1 MFWGE
6 GVCKN
11 CIYEEVWYK
20 KYHFL
25 ESVSTLLTGIVI
37 GLHVFLV
44 AVRWGSIKIFFLLVF
59 LCQSHFILRI
69 KEWVMSGKRFEQ
81 KPSFH
86 KYHHAQLIEWEKNWC
101 RPRVAARSFVYF
113 MLTIVTVAGFLR
125 AVKMNKVLHSDLV
138 QAPEL
143 SLVSSAQKISLQL
156 HEMCLTLVIIIN
168 NYSPK
173 ARWSLVNIHQAK
185 PRSFGFWNNASEL
198 GFRWL
203 R

>member
-1 MFWGE
+1 MHTGW
-6 GVCKN
+6 
-11 CIYEEVWYK
+11 
-20 KYHFL
+20 
-25 ESVSTLLTGIVI
+25 STEAELV

-59 LCQSHFILRI
+59 LCRGHFILRI
-69 KEWVMSGKRFEQ
+69 KEWVMPGKRFEQ
-81 KPSFH
+81 KPSSH
-86 KYHHAQLIEWEKNWC
+86 KHHHVQTEGGKNWC
-101 RPRVAARSFVYF
+101 RPRVSARSFVYF

-125 AVKMNKVLHSDLV
+125 AVKMNKVFHSDLV

-156 HEMCLTLVIIIN
+156 HEMCLTLAIIIN

-173 ARWSLVNIHQAK
+173 PRWSLVNIRQGGDQAE
-185 PRSFGFWNNASEL
+185 PRSFRFWNNACEL